1 MKMKK
6 EMTRKAITAACTAV
20 LTGMMTITSFA
31 GAWRSD
37 SNGWWW
43 QNDNGSWPMN
53 TWQWLDGDNNG
64 VSECYYFDAHG
75 YCLQDTKTP
84 DGYYVNES
92 GAWTE
97 NGQVQIRQNTGAAAG
112 NIGGNNGTGTEGQ
125 KITKALDL
133 VTAEVVTGKGNFN
146 TFTGKHTV
154 QGDVLTRGFSV
165 NTGDYAS
172 RKVEYYTGGKY
183 SAFTARL
190 AISADSNYSS
200 DSVITIE
207 ILDEDLDVLDST
219 EVELRQSPEQFTVD
233 ISGTNYVTI
242 RVTRIEGKT
251 GTLLM
256 ENPVFK

>member
-6 EMTRKAITAACTAV
+6 EMTKKAITAACTAI
-20 LTGMMTITSFA
+20 LIGMMTITSFA

-97 NGQVQIRQNTGAAAG
+97 NGAVQTRSNNYNGGSNNKGGSDDGAKADNT
-112 NIGGNNGTGTEGQ
+112 
-125 KITKALDL
+125 KTKALDL
-133 VTAEVVTGKGNFN
+133 VTAKTVTGRFS
-146 TFTGKHTV
+146 TFTGRHTV
-154 QGDVLTRGFSV
+154 QGDVLARGLMCGIKS
-165 NTGDYAS
+165 NQA
-172 RKVEYYTGGKY
+172 EYYVGEQYTTFAAK
-183 SAFTARL
+183 L
-190 AISADSNYSS
+190 AVSS
-200 DSVITIE
+200 DDYHSNNPNFLIE
-207 ILDEDLDVLDST
+207 VLDKDLDVLDSV
-219 EVELRQSPEQFTVD
+219 EVELRQAPQDFTVD
-233 ISGTNYVTI
+233 ISGTDYVTI
-242 RVTRIEGKT
+242 RVTRIEGSN